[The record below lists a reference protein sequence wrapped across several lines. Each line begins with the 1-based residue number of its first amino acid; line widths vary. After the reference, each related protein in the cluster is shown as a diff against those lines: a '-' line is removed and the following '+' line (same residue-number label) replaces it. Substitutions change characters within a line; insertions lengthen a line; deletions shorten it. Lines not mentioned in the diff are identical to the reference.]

1 MGWVTFS
8 LSERLRFPFCWYLLK
23 GKHVRCLI
31 TVWHLT
37 VFSDQS
43 DVVFHIYLYIYVGHL
58 EERQQ
63 GKKKQCCHFPQAFQ
77 RQAFSTA
84 INIRYRECCAHS
96 FPFYL
101 CLFFPLVLSGQT
113 QSAGTSS
120 LPSELKKNHFPVSKN
135 VNRPKV
141 RRRVNWTVESNWKRL
156 RISSESPLLRHEI
169 VNLHLCTYRHFS
181 HSARCSPPPPLGHC
195 HYIFLYR
202 FRICSTVNYQL
213 YIILEESRKAGVKQQ
228 SHQSLWLHNSCHPYS
243 NKIYNIVN
251 HQDANVC
258 CVCVCVCVLECW

>member
-1 MGWVTFS
+1 MMGWVTFS

-43 DVVFHIYLYIYVGHL
+43 DAAFFIYIYIFMLAIWRNGNK
-58 EERQQ
+58 E
-63 GKKKQCCHFPQAFQ
+63 KKHCCHFPQAFQ

-101 CLFFPLVLSGQT
+101 CLFFPLILSGQT
-113 QSAGTSS
+113 QSEGTTW
-120 LPSELKKNHFPVSKN
+120 LPSELKKNRFPVSKN

-141 RRRVNWTVESNWKRL
+141 WRGVNWTVESNWKPP
-156 RISSESPLLRHEI
+156 RISSERPLPHHEI
-169 VNLHLCTYRHFS
+169 MNLHLCTYCHLS
-181 HSARCSPPPPLGHC
+181 DSACCSPP
-195 HYIFLYR
+195 
-202 FRICSTVNYQL
+202 
-213 YIILEESRKAGVKQQ
+213 
-228 SHQSLWLHNSCHPYS
+228 LWD
-243 NKIYNIVN
+243 IVATSFFI
-251 HQDANVC
+251 DSEY
-258 CVCVCVCVLECW
+258 LLL